1 LWRVPIKPEF
11 PNFNTD
17 TALRSKE
24 ATDIIVSK
32 HGQFE
37 ENEFANSVYE
47 LPNLEQVIAW
57 YHTATDYPT
66 KPTAIE
72 AGFYASWPLL
82 TAKAVRKHFPVPR
95 ITRDCK
101 RQG

>member
-1 LWRVPIKPEF
+1 
-11 PNFNTD
+11 
-17 TALRSKE
+17 
-24 ATDIIVSK
+24 VSK

-66 KPTAIE
+66 KPTFLKAIE